1 MQWTG
6 QAGLGL
12 RLSAVPSETRL
23 GFLAEYQRT
32 SPKSRNLLQGFSLIL
47 QQIIWSAYHVHEFCN
62 LFNFL
67 NEFAINYANVIF
79 CGIILVYAWW
89 SYVYV

>member
-1 MQWTG
+1 M
-6 QAGLGL
+6 
-12 RLSAVPSETRL
+12 LSA
-23 GFLAEYQRT
+23 YQ
-32 SPKSRNLLQGFSLIL
+32 L
-47 QQIIWSAYHVHEFCN
+47 HEFVN

-89 SYVYV
+89 SYVCV